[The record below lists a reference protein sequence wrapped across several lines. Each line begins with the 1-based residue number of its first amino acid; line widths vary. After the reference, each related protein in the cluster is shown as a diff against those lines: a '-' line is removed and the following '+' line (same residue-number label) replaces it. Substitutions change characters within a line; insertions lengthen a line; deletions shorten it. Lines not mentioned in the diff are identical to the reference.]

1 MACIWCEVLVDG
13 SEVFHTGLSFAAVG
27 GRRLPG
33 HLDQSMSDWEWAD
46 GVDGECVSFI
56 MKLCDWKFGMHV
68 VETLF
73 CFVRPADCACYT
85 YFLIFWMFEASG
97 LCFVWI
103 RVGLLSLCVVSC
115 SSGPKQ
121 A

>member
-1 MACIWCEVLVDG
+1 MGSGDKGWPTHLPRMLGCEKIWCEALFDR

-46 GVDGECVSFI
+46 GVKREMTCVSFI
-56 MKLCDWKFGMHV
+56 MKPCDWKFGVHV

-73 CFVRPADCACYT
+73 CFVNLQIVHVT
-85 YFLIFWMFEASG
+85 HTF
-97 LCFVWI
+97 
-103 RVGLLSLCVVSC
+103 
-115 SSGPKQ
+115 
-121 A
+121 